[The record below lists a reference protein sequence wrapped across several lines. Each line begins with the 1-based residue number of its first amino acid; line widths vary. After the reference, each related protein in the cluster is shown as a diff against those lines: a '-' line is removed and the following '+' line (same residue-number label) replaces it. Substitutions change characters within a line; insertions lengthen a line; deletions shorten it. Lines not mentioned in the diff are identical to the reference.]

1 MGSPVLAVRTATQ
14 HYNMDSKLAF
24 SAAALLL
31 LCLVETGSSIQCHQC
46 NSYTDAECVDPF
58 FHPDTP
64 DKPKTDKFLKEC
76 PNNGKEHFCRKI
88 YQNVRD
94 DVRVIRSC
102 GWERDEKGRD
112 CYTTVLEEYNTV
124 VCQCDNA
131 DGCNSANT
139 YKLSLVSAMC
149 AVVLAYLIH

>member
-31 LCLVETGSSIQCHQC
+31 LCLVETGSGIKCHQC

-64 DKPKTDKFLKEC
+64 DKPKTDKFLMEC

-94 DVRVIRSC
+94 DVRVGAGREGAGLLHHRVGGVQHC
-102 GWERDEKGRD
+102 GLPVR
-112 CYTTVLEEYNTV
+112 C
-124 VCQCDNA
+124 
-131 DGCNSANT
+131 
-139 YKLSLVSAMC
+139 
-149 AVVLAYLIH
+149 

>member
-14 HYNMDSKLAF
+14 HYNMVSKLAF

-31 LCLVETGSSIQCHQC
+31 LCLVETGSGIKCHQC
-46 NSYTDAECVDPF
+46 NSYTEAECVDPF

-64 DKPKTDKFLKEC
+64 DKPKTDKFLMEC

-124 VCQCDNA
+124 VCQCDA

>member
-1 MGSPVLAVRTATQ
+1 MGSPVLAVRTATH

-31 LCLVETGSSIQCHQC
+31 LCLVDTGSSIQCHQC

-76 PNNGKEHFCRKI
+76 PDNGKENFCRKI
-88 YQNVRD
+88 FEN
-94 DVRVIRSC
+94 
-102 GWERDEKGRD
+102 GRD